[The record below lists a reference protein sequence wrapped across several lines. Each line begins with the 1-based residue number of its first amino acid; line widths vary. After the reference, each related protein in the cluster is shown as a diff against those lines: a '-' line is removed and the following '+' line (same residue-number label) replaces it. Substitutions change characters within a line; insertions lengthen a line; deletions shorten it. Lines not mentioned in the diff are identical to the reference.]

1 MSDKYEEFKEWI
13 RKMEIESIAVQQID
27 WRKLFKAF
35 EEDYQEKHRKEE
47 IMETIWQTLQE
58 NTIQLSYE
66 IDGVHCK
73 EHPAEAVYNKLKEKD
88 MIK

>member
-13 RKMEIESIAVQQID
+13 TKMETESIAVQRID

-47 IMETIWQTLQE
+47 IMNIIWETITE
-58 NTIQLSYE
+58 NTLTIEYSVNGIHL
-66 IDGVHCK
+66 
-73 EHPAEAVYNKLKEKD
+73 HPAEAVYNKLKEKD